1 MPFSSNENPS
11 LNNFHSL
18 CFLRSAFDIETYAT
32 IAYFSARVMDKDS
45 SSVLT
50 DSSHDPLLSTSSN
63 HDDYDQERISRLQ
76 EKVFGNILVNLLQN
90 HNFFL
95 FDHLPLKKLIQL
107 FQNADSQRNNPE

>member
-1 MPFSSNENPS
+1 
-11 LNNFHSL
+11 
-18 CFLRSAFDIETYAT
+18 
-32 IAYFSARVMDKDS
+32 MDKDS

-63 HDDYDQERISRLQ
+63 HDDQERISRLQ

-90 HNFFL
+90 HYFFL
-95 FDHLPLKKLIQL
+95 FDHLPLKTLMQL